1 MGIDE
6 FLRPLLPWLGG
17 GTASIVSM
25 PHLIAVEIR
34 LEFAEIIRGKPVVL
48 RLLIGRGA
56 ERHGCHGRV
65 VGFAERTGQ
74 EAAQCCLGGNGIR
87 FLPGGD
93 DVEQVGSVRDI
104 DDQAVTY
111 HRNTLD
117 VIDSREAERCQPH
130 RSAQ

>member
-1 MGIDE
+1 MICLHSVRFPPPLERNAASRAIEFTEEMGIDE

-56 ERHGCHGRV
+56 ERHGCRG
-65 VGFAERTGQ
+65 
-74 EAAQCCLGGNGIR
+74 
-87 FLPGGD
+87 PGG
-93 DVEQVGSVRDI
+93 GI
-104 DDQAVTY
+104 
-111 HRNTLD
+111 
-117 VIDSREAERCQPH
+117 C
-130 RSAQ
+130 